1 MNNRDANLILAITA
15 LAEGD
20 HDLARE
26 RLNQLS
32 VAELRELVATSMM
45 LNYLANETI
54 DDKPRD
60 LADEAVAEL
69 FRFNLGARRGEEPE
83 Q

>member
-1 MNNRDANLILAITA
+1 MKPVETTTILALSAIG
-15 LAEGD
+15 ERD
-20 HDLARE
+20 HESARE
-26 RLNQLS
+26 ELNKLS
-32 VAELRELVATSMM
+32 VTELREVIASSMM

-60 LADEAVAEL
+60 LADEVQRSR
-69 FRFNLGARRGEEPE
+69 FRLDTEGSP